1 MLLISFKYCLANT
14 LKNEIIMFWTA
25 DRIYSQGIEQAQQRI
40 YEFFLEIVRRKSPDA
55 VLADFKNLFI
65 NFSESHN
72 PEITE
77 ALDQILTAYNEKEFF
92 YTLRRCCYILI
103 NNWTVSNN
111 RVSIQSLI
119 DIFNHPSIHKKPKS
133 IKLRTIR
140 IWLQMFIG
148 SEDFQ
153 SLQLFT
159 LHLESQN
166 NQDQKWGNRFASYL
180 LAYQYTNPASP
191 LEQRQA
197 ANLLAQKMKDKFKFD
212 LAMYTA
218 RVGNHLSLQNHQ
230 INPTS
235 LSNNVINLV
244 TLMLTKKSVLN
255 CQKLSISFLENIKDL
270 SYQEFKIS
278 LLKYLDFSITDAEI
292 SEAVQTKL
300 RDGLLEFKSN
310 HDDYPVNISL
320 ILKTTKYLIS
330 EITICD
336 RNQPTELFNVLL
348 HHTNPIN
355 LVVFLLKILLLNES
369 VRPYLELRV
378 ASIIKYYSQYS
389 ESKCKSV
396 IAFIDMLN
404 IALAIY
410 AGETRYNI
418 VKMNPYDSC
427 ELSNPQENDT
437 QLDSRISNFDTR
449 EYRIFSQARS

>member
-1 MLLISFKYCLANT
+1 
-14 LKNEIIMFWTA
+14 MFWTA

-40 YEFFLEIVRRKSPDA
+40 YEFFLEIVRRKSPDE
-55 VLADFKNLFI
+55 VLADFKNLFV

-119 DIFNHPSIHKKPKS
+119 DIFSHPSIHKKPKS

-140 IWLQMFIG
+140 IWLQMFIQ

-153 SLQLFT
+153 SLQLFA
-159 LHLESQN
+159 LHLDDHHK
-166 NQDQKWGNRFASYL
+166 QDQKWGNRFASYL

-197 ANLLAQKMKDKFKFD
+197 ANLLAQKLKNKFKFD

-218 RVGNHLSLQNHQ
+218 RVGNHSSLQNQ
-230 INPTS
+230 QTNPTS

-255 CQKLSISFLENIKDL
+255 CQKLAINFLENTKDS

-278 LLKYLDFSITDAEI
+278 LLKYLDFSVTDVEI
-292 SEAVQTKL
+292 SETVQTKL
-300 RDGLLEFKSN
+300 QDGLLEFKSN

-320 ILKTTKYLIS
+320 ILKATKYLIS
-330 EITICD
+330 EITISD
-336 RNQPTELFNVLL
+336 RDQPTELFNILL

-355 LVVFLLKILLLNES
+355 LVVLLLKILLISES
-369 VRPYLELRV
+369 IRPYLELRV
-378 ASIIKYYSQYS
+378 AAIIKYYSQYS
-389 ESKCKSV
+389 ETKCKSV

-418 VKMNPYDSC
+418 VKMNPY
-427 ELSNPQENDT
+427 ELSNSQENDS
-437 QLDSRISNFDTR
+437 QSDSNISASDSNISAFDTR
-449 EYRIFSQARS
+449 KYRIFSQAR

>member
-1 MLLISFKYCLANT
+1 
-14 LKNEIIMFWTA
+14 MFWTA

-40 YEFFLEIVRRKSPDA
+40 YEFFLEIVRRKSSEE
-55 VLADFKNLFI
+55 VLADFKNLFV
-65 NFSESHN
+65 NFSEDHN

-92 YTLRRCCYILI
+92 YMLKRCCYILI

-119 DIFNHPSIHKKPKS
+119 DIFNHHSIHKKPKS

-140 IWLQMFIG
+140 IWLQMFVQ

-159 LHLESQN
+159 LHLEDQD

-180 LAYQYTNPASP
+180 LAYQYTDRASP

-197 ANLLAQKMKDKFKFD
+197 ANLLAQKMKNKFKLD

-218 RVGNHLSLQNHQ
+218 RVGNHSPLQNHQ

-244 TLMLTKKSVLN
+244 TLMLTKKGVLN
-255 CQKLSISFLENIKDL
+255 CQRLAINFLEDIKNL
-270 SYQEFKIS
+270 SYQEFKVS
-278 LLKYLDFSITDAEI
+278 LLKYLDFSVTDAEI
-292 SEAVQTKL
+292 SETVQTKL
-300 RDGLLEFKSN
+300 QNGLLKFKSN
-310 HDDYPVNISL
+310 HDNYPVNISL
-320 ILKTTKYLIS
+320 ILKTMKYLIS
-330 EITICD
+330 EITISD

-355 LVVFLLKILLLNES
+355 LAVLLLKILLLNES

-410 AGETRYNI
+410 AGETRYSI
-418 VKMNPYDSC
+418 VKMTPYD
-427 ELSNPQENDT
+427 LSSSQENDT
-437 QLDSRISNFDTR
+437 QLDSHISNFDTR
-449 EYRIFSQARS
+449 AYRIFSQAR

>member
-1 MLLISFKYCLANT
+1 
-14 LKNEIIMFWTA
+14 MFWTA

-40 YEFFLEIVRRKSPDA
+40 YEFFLEIVRRKSPDE

-140 IWLQMFIG
+140 IWLQMFIQ

-153 SLQLFT
+153 SLQIFA
-159 LHLESQN
+159 LHLEDHN
-166 NQDQKWGNRFASYL
+166 KQDQKWDNRFVSYL

-191 LEQRQA
+191 REQRQA
-197 ANLLAQKMKDKFKFD
+197 ANLLAQKLKNKFKFD

-218 RVGNHLSLQNHQ
+218 RVGSHSLTQNQ
-230 INPTS
+230 QTNPTS

-255 CQKLSISFLENIKDL
+255 CQRLAVNFIDNTKNS

-278 LLKYLDFSITDAEI
+278 LLKYIDFSITDVEV
-292 SEAVQTKL
+292 SETVQTKL
-300 RDGLLEFKSN
+300 QDRLLEFKSN

-330 EITICD
+330 EVTISD
-336 RNQPTELFNVLL
+336 RDQPTELFNILL

-355 LVVFLLKILLLNES
+355 LVVLLLKLLLLNES
-369 VRPYLELRV
+369 IRPYLELRV
-378 ASIIKYYSQYS
+378 AAIIKYYSQYS

-418 VKMNPYDSC
+418 VKMNLYDPYDLTSS
-427 ELSNPQENDT
+427 LDNDT
-437 QLDSRISNFDTR
+437 PSDLRTSNFDAR
-449 EYRIFSQARS
+449 EYRIFSQAR

>member
-1 MLLISFKYCLANT
+1 
-14 LKNEIIMFWTA
+14 MFWTA

-40 YEFFLEIVRRKSPDA
+40 YEFFLEIVRRKSPEE
-55 VLADFKNLFI
+55 VLEDFRDLFI
-65 NFSESHN
+65 NFSKSHN

-92 YTLRRCCYILI
+92 YTLKRCCYILI

-111 RVSIQSLI
+111 RVGIQSLI
-119 DIFNHPSIHKKPKS
+119 DVFNHSSIYKNPKS

-140 IWLQMFIG
+140 IWLQMFVK

-159 LHLESQN
+159 LHLEDHGSN
-166 NQDQKWGNRFASYL
+166 DQTWGNRFASYL
-180 LAYQYTNPASP
+180 LAYQYTNPTSP

-197 ANLLAQKMKDKFKFD
+197 ANLLAQKMKDKFRFD

-218 RVGNHLSLQNHQ
+218 RVGTQSSPQNHQ

-255 CQKLSISFLENIKDL
+255 CQNLSINFLENIKNS
-270 SYQEFKIS
+270 SYQEFKVS
-278 LLKYLDFSITDAEI
+278 LLKYLDFSVTDAEI
-292 SEAVQTKL
+292 SETVQTKL
-300 RDGLLEFKSN
+300 HESLLEFKSN
-310 HDDYPVNISL
+310 YDDYPVNISL
-320 ILKTTKYLIS
+320 ILKTTKYLIG
-330 EITICD
+330 EITISD
-336 RNQPTELFNVLL
+336 RNQPTELFHVLL

-355 LVVFLLKILLLNES
+355 LVVLILKILLLNES
-369 VRPYLELRV
+369 IRPYLELRV

-418 VKMNPYDSC
+418 VKMNPYDSY
-427 ELSNPQENDT
+427 ELSNSNESDT
-437 QLDSRISNFDTR
+437 QADSRISNFDTR
-449 EYRIFSQARS
+449 EYRIFSQAR